1 MLKKEP
7 NMTSLVISIITLVI
21 GVVLCFN
28 DSDGIF
34 SIIGYIV
41 SGLLIL
47 SGIIKFIITHITNK
61 KTNNI
66 DFSGVISSL
75 VLFAIGILVYIFP
88 KSIMITISLCV
99 GSIIIFSGIQR
110 LILGVIVKKID
121 SKGSLFYTIESL
133 LIIILGIVI
142 ITQKFTNLLGLFLII
157 YAISELVGYLF
168 YVVQDKDYSE
178 VLNKKVT
185 KEMKE
190 SKAVD
195 AIIEEDTKKEEE

>member
-1 MLKKEP
+1 
-7 NMTSLVISIITLVI
+7 
-21 GVVLCFN
+21 
-28 DSDGIF
+28 
-34 SIIGYIV
+34 
-41 SGLLIL
+41 
-47 SGIIKFIITHITNK
+47 
-61 KTNNI
+61 
-66 DFSGVISSL
+66 
-75 VLFAIGILVYIFP
+75 
-88 KSIMITISLCV
+88 
-99 GSIIIFSGIQR
+99 
-110 LILGVIVKKID
+110 
-121 SKGSLFYTIESL
+121 
-133 LIIILGIVI
+133 LGIVI

>member
-7 NMTSLVISIITLVI
+7 NMASLVISIITLVI

-47 SGIIKFIITHITNK
+47 SGIIKFVITHITNK

-66 DFSGVISSL
+66 DFSGIISSL
-75 VLFAIGILVYIFP
+75 ALFIIGILVYIFP
-88 KSIMITISLCV
+88 KSVMITISLCV
-99 GSIIIFSGIQR
+99 GSLIVFSGIQR
-110 LILGVIVKKID
+110 LVLGVIVKKID

-190 SKAVD
+190 SKAID
-195 AIIEEDTKKEEE
+195 AIIEEDTKKEEG